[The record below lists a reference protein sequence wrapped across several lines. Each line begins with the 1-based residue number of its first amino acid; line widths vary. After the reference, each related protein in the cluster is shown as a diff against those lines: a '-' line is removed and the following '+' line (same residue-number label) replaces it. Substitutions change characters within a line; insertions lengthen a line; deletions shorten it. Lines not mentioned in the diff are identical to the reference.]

1 MTMKDISAL
10 DELER
15 AVREEPTVIEAAEDR
30 LREQLDS
37 DRPEERMDA
46 GRALRA
52 AAEHDPE
59 LVEAYEGTLVGFL
72 AEDNG
77 SLRLSGALG
86 LAELSEVAPERLEY
100 AVPQLVD
107 ALEETVAPSIE
118 EAIVRS
124 LTRIGTVDPEAVAAA
139 DPVVAARLPEATLP
153 TQIAILRSFVG
164 TVAER
169 PDLFD
174 ATTAAYA
181 EATGADRGII
191 ARCAVRALATV
202 ASANPGAIPSRQRVL
217 DRAEE
222 LRAVAEADPRPGTGR
237 EIRAAARALTWA
249 FEGEER
255 AGPLRP

>member
-30 LREQLDS
+30 LHEQLES
-37 DRPEERMDA
+37 DRPEDRMDA

-52 AAEHDPE
+52 AAEQDPE
-59 LVEAYEGTLVGFL
+59 LVASYEGTLVEFL
-72 AEDNG
+72 TEENG

-86 LAELSEVAPERLEY
+86 LAALSGHDPERLEH
-100 AVPQLVD
+100 AVPQLV
-107 ALEETVAPSIE
+107 AAFEETVAPSIE

-124 LTRIGTVDPEAVAAA
+124 LTRIGRVDPESVAAA
-139 DPVVAARLPEATLP
+139 DPVVAARLSEATLP

-164 TVAER
+164 PVAER
-169 PDLFD
+169 PELFD

-181 EATGADRGII
+181 EATEADRGII

-202 ASANPGAIPSRQRVL
+202 ASSNPGAIPSRQRVL

-222 LRAVAEADPRPGTGR
+222 LRAVAEADPRPDTGR

-249 FEGEER
+249 FEGTER
-255 AGPLRP
+255 APLRT

>member
-15 AVREEPTVIEAAEDR
+15 AVREEPTVIDAAEDR
-30 LREQLDS
+30 LHEQLES
-37 DRPEERMDA
+37 DRPDDRMDA

-59 LVEAYEGTLVGFL
+59 LVVSHEETFVEFL
-72 AEDNG
+72 ASDNG
-77 SLRLSGALG
+77 SLRLSGAIG
-86 LAELSEVAPERLEY
+86 LAELSGLDPERLEH

-118 EAIVRS
+118 EAIVRT
-124 LTRIGTVDPEAVAAA
+124 LTRVGMVDPEAVVAA

-164 TVAER
+164 TVAKCPE
-169 PDLFD
+169 LFD

-181 EATGADRGII
+181 EATEADRQIVS
-191 ARCAVRALATV
+191 RCAVRALATV
-202 ASANPGAIPSRQRVL
+202 ASADPNAVPSRQRVL
-217 DRAEE
+217 ARAEE
-222 LRAVAEADPRPGTGR
+222 LRAVAESDPRPDTGR
-237 EIRAAARALTWA
+237 EIQAAARALTWA
-249 FEGEER
+249 LEGEGR
-255 AGPLRP
+255 TRPLNT